1 MRIHNMFSNRRG
13 IVLLFPKVLTG
24 RDYKTYGTL
33 AECVYTFARMAGNKV
48 VTLHQKSI
56 RFSNQ

>member
-1 MRIHNMFSNRRG
+1 MFSNRRG